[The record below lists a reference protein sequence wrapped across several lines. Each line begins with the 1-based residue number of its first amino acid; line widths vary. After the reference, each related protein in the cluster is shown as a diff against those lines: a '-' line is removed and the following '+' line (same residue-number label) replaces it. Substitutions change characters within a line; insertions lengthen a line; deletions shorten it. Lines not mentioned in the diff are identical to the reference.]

1 MNHKSKLAYTMID
14 SFVELPSSGSKL
26 SDQQLQAIFGGDI
39 NAIHELAQ
47 LAYQSD
53 DTAQ

>member
-1 MNHKSKLAYTMID
+1 MNHNSILAGTLID
-14 SFVELPSSGSKL
+14 SFLELPSLGSKL

-53 DTAQ
+53 VTAQ